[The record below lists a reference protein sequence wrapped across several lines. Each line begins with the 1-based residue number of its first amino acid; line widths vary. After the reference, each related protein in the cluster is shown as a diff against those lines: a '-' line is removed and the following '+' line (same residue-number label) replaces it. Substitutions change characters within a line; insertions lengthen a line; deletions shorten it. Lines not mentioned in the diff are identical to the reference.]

1 MKHLIA
7 IAAGLGYEALERR
20 GILDMAGLTFRSAE
34 SVFPA
39 LTCVAQAT
47 FRTAAPPCDH
57 GMVSNGYFSRTLQKP
72 SFWEQSAALVSGPRI
87 WDAMRNDGAKVGMY
101 FWQQS
106 LGESVDFVLSPAP
119 IHKHGG
125 GMIMRS
131 YTQPA
136 EMGDVLDR

>member
-47 FRTAAPPCDH
+47 FRTAAPP
-57 GMVSNGYFSRTLQKP
+57 
-72 SFWEQSAALVSGPRI
+72 
-87 WDAMRNDGAKVGMY
+87 
-101 FWQQS
+101 
-106 LGESVDFVLSPAP
+106 
-119 IHKHGG
+119 
-125 GMIMRS
+125 
-131 YTQPA
+131 
-136 EMGDVLDR
+136 